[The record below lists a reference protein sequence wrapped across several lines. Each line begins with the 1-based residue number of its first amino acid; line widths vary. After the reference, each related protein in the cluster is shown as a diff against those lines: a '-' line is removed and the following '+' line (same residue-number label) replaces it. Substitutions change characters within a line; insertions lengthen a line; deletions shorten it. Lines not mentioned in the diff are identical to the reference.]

1 MAIKIANAPVSWAIY
16 EFSDIEQKYTYQ
28 RVLDEIADTGYVGTE
43 LGPWGF
49 LPTDPDA
56 LRPELDKRGLS
67 MVSAFVPVSFL
78 DGDSIEAG
86 EAQALRV
93 GRLLAALDAQ
103 VIILADENGKVSEL
117 VQQAGRRRGSW
128 LSEADWDV
136 YAANVN
142 RVARKVYD
150 ELGLRS
156 TFHHHC
162 AGYVETP
169 QETGHLMDRTNSELV
184 GLCLDTGHWLYAGGD
199 PLDAVKEYGTR
210 INHVHFKDCDLN
222 VRQLSIDEKLNYFQA
237 VQAGVFSE
245 LGEGSVNFPD
255 IVTELKRLDY
265 DGWGTVE
272 QDVLTDDLDAPRHSA
287 RHNRDYLRKLG
298 L

>member
-1 MAIKIANAPVSWAIY
+1 MSIKIANAPVSWAIY
-16 EFSDIEQKYTYQ
+16 EFSEIEQKYPYQ

-49 LPTDPDA
+49 LPTDPDV
-56 LRPELDKRGLS
+56 LRAELEKRGLS
-67 MVSAFVPVSFL
+67 MVSAFVPINFL
-78 DGDSIEAG
+78 DTGSIEAG
-86 EAQALRV
+86 EEQALKV
-93 GRLLAALDAQ
+93 GRLLAALGAQ
-103 VIILADENGKVSEL
+103 IIILADDSGKVPEL

-128 LSEADWDV
+128 LPVTDWDT
-136 YAANVN
+136 YAFNVN
-142 RVARKVYD
+142 RVARRVYD
-150 ELGLRS
+150 ELGLKS

-169 QETGHLMDRTNSELV
+169 QEIGHLMDRTDLELV
-184 GLCLDTGHWLYAGGD
+184 GLCLDSGHWLYAGGD
-199 PLDAVKEYGTR
+199 PLAAVKQYGKR
-210 INHVHFKDCDLN
+210 INHVHLKDCDLN

-245 LGEGSVNFPD
+245 LGKGSVTFPD
-255 IVTELKRLDY
+255 IVAELKRLDY

>member
-16 EFSDIEQKYTYQ
+16 EFSELEQKYTYQ
-28 RVLDEIADTGYVGTE
+28 RVLDEIAETGYVGTE

-49 LPTDPDA
+49 LPPDPDV
-56 LRPELDKRGLS
+56 LRPELERRRLS
-67 MVSAFVPVSFL
+67 MVSAFVPVNFL
-78 DGDSIEAG
+78 DADSIEAG
-86 EAQALRV
+86 EAQALKV
-93 GRLLAALDAQ
+93 GRLLAALGAQ
-103 VIILADENGKVSEL
+103 IIILADDNGKVTEL

-142 RVARKVYD
+142 RVVRRVYD
-150 ELGLRS
+150 ELGLKAA
-156 TFHHHC
+156 FHHHC

-169 QETGHLMDRTNSELV
+169 EETGHLMDRTHPELV

-199 PLDAVKEYGTR
+199 PLAAVKEYDTR
-210 INHVHFKDCDLN
+210 INHVHFKDCDLD
-222 VRQLSIDEKLNYFQA
+222 VRQLSVDEKLNYFQA

-245 LGEGSVNFPD
+245 LGKGSVKFPD
-255 IVTELKRLDY
+255 IVAELKRLDY